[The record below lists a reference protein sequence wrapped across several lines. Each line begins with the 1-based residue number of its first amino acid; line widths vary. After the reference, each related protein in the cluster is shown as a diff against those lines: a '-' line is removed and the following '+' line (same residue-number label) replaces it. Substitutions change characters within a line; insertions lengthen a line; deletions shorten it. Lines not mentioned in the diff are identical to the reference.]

1 MQIAVLSN
9 PGSWYLQDLCR
20 AAKKRGHQCLGIR
33 FPRIIGTLATDGV
46 EGCDEAVRDADG
58 NLDGAD
64 AVIVRTMPPGSLE
77 QVVFR
82 MDALARLEQLG
93 VTVLNSPRAIEC
105 AVDKYLSTARLLSA
119 GIPVPPTVVC
129 ETSESAL
136 EAFDALGGDVVVKPI
151 FGAEGR
157 GIVRVS
163 DPELALRTFRT
174 LEQLDAVLYLQ
185 AFIDHGGYDDRVLL
199 LDGEV
204 IGGMRRRAREDFRT
218 NISQQGLAEPWI
230 PEPRDIELARGAA
243 EATGTCLAGV
253 DLISSSDG
261 RRMVLEVNAVP
272 GWRALAR
279 VNSIDVADR
288 LVTWIET
295 HAGHR
300 AQATG

>member
-1 MQIAVLSN
+1 MRIAVLSH
-9 PGSWYLQDLCR
+9 PGSWYLEDLTR
-20 AAKKRGHQCLGIR
+20 AATLRGHDCVGIR
-33 FPRIIGTLATDGV
+33 FPKISASMATGTPYAV
-46 EGCDEAVRDADG
+46 DETVDDAENG
-58 NLDGAD
+58 LDGAD

-105 AVDKYLSTARLLSA
+105 AVDKYLSTARLQAA
-119 GIPVPPTVVC
+119 GLPVPPTVVC
-129 ETSESAL
+129 ESSEMAL
-136 EAFDALGGDVVVKPI
+136 EAFERLGGDVVVKPI
-151 FGAEGR
+151 FGSEGR

-174 LEQLDAVLYLQ
+174 LEQLNAVLYLQ

-204 IGGMRRRAREDFRT
+204 VGGMRRRAREDFRT
-218 NISQQGLAEPWI
+218 NISQQGLAEPWT
-230 PEPRDIELARGAA
+230 PGPRDIELARIAA

-253 DLISSSDG
+253 DLISNPAG
-261 RRMVLEVNAVP
+261 QRMVLEVNAVP

-279 VNSIDVADR
+279 VNSIDVAER

-295 HAGHR
+295 HAGRR